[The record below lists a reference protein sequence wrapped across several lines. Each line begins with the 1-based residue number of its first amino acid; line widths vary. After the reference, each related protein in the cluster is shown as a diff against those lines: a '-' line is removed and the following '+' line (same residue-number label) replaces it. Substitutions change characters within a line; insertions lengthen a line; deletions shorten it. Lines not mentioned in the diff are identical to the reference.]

1 MNHQKRSRQR
11 PQVIVGV
18 TRSASGIAALRTAAA
33 EAIQRGAPLH
43 AVQVSHSEFTPVD
56 DFTEIDEALADAFGS
71 LPRGLDVHRE
81 LLPPPVVDALTARAH
96 HPGDLLVLGAGGSRE
111 PVWRRRHWSHSVTR
125 ACLRK
130 ARCAVVVV
138 AGGGAPIG

>member
-1 MNHQKRSRQR
+1 MKHSRQR

-18 TRSASGIAALRTAAA
+18 DRSASGIAALRTAAA
-33 EAIQRGAPLH
+33 EAIRRGTPLH

-56 DFTEIDEALADAFGS
+56 DYTEIDEALADAFGS
-71 LPRGLDVHRE
+71 LPGGLEVRRE
-81 LLPPPVVDALTARAH
+81 LLPPPVADALTERAH
-96 HPGDLLVLGAGGSRE
+96 HPGDLLVLGAGDSGAPAWHRKPWSR
-111 PVWRRRHWSHSVTR
+111 SVTR

-138 AGGGAPIG
+138 NSGESSLI

>member
-1 MNHQKRSRQR
+1 MNHRKRSRQR

-18 TRSASGIAALRTAAA
+18 TRSDSGIAALRTAAA
-33 EAIQRGAPLH
+33 EAIGRGAPLH

-56 DFTEIDEALADAFGS
+56 DFTEIDEALSEAFGS
-71 LPRGLDVHRE
+71 LPNGLEVRRE
-81 LLPPPVVDALTARAH
+81 LLPPPVADALTGRAH
-96 HPGDLLVLGAGGSRE
+96 HPGDLLVLGAGTVRE
-111 PVWRRRHWSHSVTR
+111 PVWRRRPWSRSVTR

-138 AGGGAPIG
+138 AGDGSPIG